1 MHKWDVAFYQTS
13 AQDGVNMERLGAAV
27 IGCGAISPLHANA
40 IAELDGVTLVAVVD
54 KDKNKAEQAAAAYGC
69 EVLTDYR
76 SILDRTDIQVV
87 HVCVPHHLHAEI
99 AIACLKAGKHVLS
112 EKPMAES
119 LAAAERMLAV
129 AEQSVGQLGIT
140 FQNRYNDTS
149 LRIKEILDSGSLGK
163 LICMKGAVTWYRDSQ
178 YYTSSDWRGR
188 WASEGGGVLINQ
200 TIHTLDLLQWFG
212 GKITSVKG
220 SVTTDVLEQVI
231 EVEDTA
237 HACFDFESGARGLF
251 YATNAYL
258 VNSPVELELVFE
270 QGILTQRRDNL
281 YLYQDGQE
289 TLLTEPAASAGGA
302 KSYWGSSHVRL
313 IADFYKHIREGRP
326 FWINGAEGLKALEMI
341 FAIYRSSDSRRHPTP
356 QTQGAAN

>member
-1 MHKWDVAFYQTS
+1 
-13 AQDGVNMERLGAAV
+13 MERLGAAV
-27 IGCGAISPLHANA
+27 IGCGAIFPLHAGA

-54 KDKNKAEQAAAAYGC
+54 TDKGKAEQAAAIYGC
-69 EVLTDYR
+69 EALTDYR

-87 HVCVPHHLHAEI
+87 HICAPHHLHAEI
-99 AIACLKAGKHVLS
+99 AIACLQAGKHVLS

-119 LAAAERMLAV
+119 LAAAQRMMETA
-129 AEQSVGQLGIT
+129 AESVGQLGIT
-140 FQNRYNDTS
+140 FQNRYNDAS
-149 LRIKEILDSGSLGK
+149 RRMKEIIDTGRLGK
-163 LICMKGAVTWYRDSQ
+163 LICMKGTVTWFRDSH
-178 YYTSSDWRGR
+178 YYSNSDWRGK

-220 SVTTDVLEQVI
+220 SVTTDVLDQVI

-237 HACFDFESGARGLF
+237 HACIDFESGARGLF
-251 YATNAYL
+251 YGTNGYL

-289 TLLTEPAASAGGA
+289 TQLAEPAASPSGE
-302 KSYWGSSHVRL
+302 KSYWGTSHVRL
-313 IADFYKHIREGRP
+313 IADYYEHIRAGKP
-326 FWINGAEGLKALEMI
+326 FWIDGTEGLKALEII
-341 FAIYRSSDSRRHPTP
+341 FAIYRSSDSRRHPSP
-356 QTQGAAN
+356 QTQNATN